1 VQDLKNVVCGR
12 ELNRPHVDALRI
24 RYLRTSL
31 VQLKKKR
38 RHWFTSPAYMWRDL
52 GPLLAKN
59 FQITT
64 TKRNFIISHVNIFYI
79 RKQNYRLGVS
89 LNCAPKK
96 IATVFY
102 NKVEPEKFVA

>member
-1 VQDLKNVVCGR
+1 MQDLKNVVCGR

-31 VQLKKKR
+31 AKKKNDA
-38 RHWFTSPAYMWRDL
+38 TGSSPAYMWRDL